1 MTGRPCQT
9 SAVFMKD
16 AETCL
21 LCQPAAADEEY
32 ELETEYELR
41 THPKGSYRH
50 YFLALFISNHI
61 KSHYHET
68 L

>member
-21 LCQPAAADEEY
+21 LCQPAAADEEH
-32 ELETEYELR
+32 ELETKYELR
-41 THPKGSYRH
+41 THPKGS
-50 YFLALFISNHI
+50 
-61 KSHYHET
+61 
-68 L
+68 